1 MALGTFFKWAGGGAV
16 ALLAALCLLL
26 QGAYWYGASMLPEQ
40 LPQPRREYPA
50 LAREVLWRS
59 LGGGDS
65 AISARRLNA
74 FSYTGLVLGS
84 LATFLASPHAEQ
96 YEPADLRLVSL
107 TTDANRWAIVEANRA
122 RIAASVAAPDPAP
135 APTSGGVDAS
145 TLQQMTPRNEFESTA
160 LFIRSSREWPA
171 VRMADLVLD
180 SGDYGRDSDT
190 LEQAALAYFAQPVER
205 LTREELT
212 VLVLLDRGLGDRDPH
227 CRAQAFREAY
237 ADALQTIGDPKLPA
251 LSAQTLVR
259 LQPIACPPDA

>member
-1 MALGTFFKWAGGGAV
+1 MALGTFLKWAGGGVV

-26 QGAYWYGASMLPEQ
+26 QGAYWYGASMLPER

-65 AISARRLNA
+65 AISVRRLNI
-74 FSYTGLVLGS
+74 FSYAGLIFEAVATY
-84 LATFLASPHAEQ
+84 LARPGEIAK
-96 YEPADLRLVSL
+96 EPADLRLVDWTSS
-107 TTDANRWAIVEANRA
+107 AARSAIVKA
-122 RIAASVAAPDPAP
+122 RYAHIVAP
-135 APTSGGVDAS
+135 ARSGSSNAEA
-145 TLQQMTPRNEFESTA
+145 LQQLSYDHQFESLA

-171 VRMADLVLD
+171 ERMADLVLD
-180 SGDYGRDSDT
+180 SGDYGRDSAT

-212 VLVLLDRGLGDRDPH
+212 TLVLLDRGLRNHDPH

-237 ADALQTIGDPKLPA
+237 AEALQDIGDPELPA
-251 LSAQTLVR
+251 LSTRTLVR
-259 LQPIACPPDA
+259 LKPIDCPPGA

>member
-50 LAREVLWRS
+50 LARETLWRS

-65 AISARRLNA
+65 AISVRRLNI
-74 FSYTGLVLGS
+74 FSYAGLIFEAVATY
-84 LATFLASPHAEQ
+84 LARPGELAK
-96 YEPADLRLVSL
+96 EPADLRLVDWTSS
-107 TTDANRWAIVEANRA
+107 AVRSAIVEARYA
-122 RIAASVAAPDPAP
+122 HIVAPSPSP
-135 APTSGGVDAS
+135 SGGSNAEA
-145 TLQQMTPRNEFESTA
+145 LQQLSYDHQFESLA

-171 VRMADLVLD
+171 ERMADLVLD
-180 SGDYGRDSDT
+180 SGDYGRDSAT